1 MVKFKEEAAGILKLS
16 LYERPACEVMLQQMR
31 THDGWEEA
39 TVRVEADE
47 GVYDSVSQPDL
58 RSASIL
64 YLGCFSK
71 VMASF
76 DEKIRTIIKPL
87 IKNFWSVDLSDYGGT
102 QLVRYPPGGWYE
114 THQDAGADFED
125 RYFTVICYLN
135 DNFLGGQ
142 TQFPYLSHAA
152 RPEAG
157 KAIVFPSKYFHRAE
171 PVIEG
176 EKYVVVAWMLGPVPI
191 KWI

>member
-1 MVKFKEEAAGILKLS
+1 
-16 LYERPACEVMLQQMR
+16 VMLQQMR
-31 THDGWEEA
+31 THDGWEDA

-47 GVYDSVSQPDL
+47 GVYDSVSQRDV

-64 YLGCFSK
+64 YLGFFSE

-76 DEKIRTIIKPL
+76 DRKIRTTITPL
-87 IKNFWSVDLSDYGGT
+87 IKNFWSIDLTEYGGT
-102 QLVRYPPGGWYE
+102 QLVRYTPGGWYE

-135 DNFLGGQ
+135 DNFSGGQ

-152 RPEAG
+152 RPETG

-176 EKYVVVAWMLGPVPI
+176 EKYVVVSWMLGPVPI
-191 KWI
+191 RWI